1 MNEMLK
7 TILNIDKEARKKLEE
22 AEAYRRD
29 TLAGLSSKKAVVVAE
44 ETRKVKEAAQKRN
57 AKSKSVGEKNLS
69 AIKEKN
75 KKILKNMNSLYEK
88 NADRWVEE
96 IIKNV
101 TEN

>member
-7 TILNIDKEARKKLEE
+7 TILDIDKEARKKLED

-29 TLAGLSSKKAVVVAE
+29 TLAGLSSKKAEVVAE
-44 ETRKVKEAAQKRN
+44 ETRKVKEAAQKRS
-57 AKSKSVGEKNLS
+57 ARSKSVGERNLS
-69 AIKEKN
+69 AVKEKN
-75 KKILKNMNSLYEK
+75 KKVLENMNSLYRK
-88 NADRWVEE
+88 NADRWVDE